1 MKEEIIS
8 RIQDDQRENLL
19 KKLFGLLDSDEGR
32 IGADAKDKFG
42 NRFELKSGTKKSV
55 TTTRD
60 VGVHTLKKWLGKHW
74 IVGFGKINFGK
85 FEFEEIYYLSPND
98 MRGFCQKIEKK
109 ISPDLNIFNEVQN
122 ILKKEKYSSEKI
134 ERLKYL
140 VNRGYTLNNPK
151 IPYKYIVENGVLLK
165 KWNKKILNEAI
176 NLRSKKI

>member
-1 MKEEIIS
+1 
-8 RIQDDQRENLL
+8 
-19 KKLFGLLDSDEGR
+19 
-32 IGADAKDKFG
+32 
-42 NRFELKSGTKKSV
+42 
-55 TTTRD
+55 
-60 VGVHTLKKWLGKHW
+60 
-74 IVGFGKINFGK
+74 
-85 FEFEEIYYLSPND
+85 